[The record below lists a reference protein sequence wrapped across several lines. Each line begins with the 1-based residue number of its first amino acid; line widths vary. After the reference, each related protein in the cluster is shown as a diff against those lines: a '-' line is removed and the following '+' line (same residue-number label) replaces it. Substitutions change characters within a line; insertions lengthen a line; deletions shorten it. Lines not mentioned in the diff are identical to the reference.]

1 MDTRG
6 FKLCAAAVGILPVT
20 AGCTD
25 RAPQEHPN
33 ILFILSDDHTS
44 QSWGI
49 YGGIPGAVRRQRQH
63 RPPCRRRVRA
73 GQRVLHQLDLGA
85 EPGRDPHR
93 AVQPPERRLHAR
105 RRTAS
110 RTRQH
115 RQAAAAGRLPDGA
128 DRQMASE
135 KGTGGIRLLQRFP
148 RSGHLPRPGIQ
159 DGRKLDGRRQGR
171 RRCGGK
177 GILDRSGDRQGN
189 PLDQRAGPDEA
200 LFYVLPLQGYART
213 VRLPG
218 AVRAPL
224 RRREVPR
231 TGKPAR
237 IRTREV
243 GPHVRGPAARNDG
256 MALEQGLHRSGELVD
271 LLPRTAFLRRRGG
284 FGRQPPGHLPN
295 SYATTCAAPRRSTTT
310 SAVCSARST
319 KRGWRRIRS

>member
-1 MDTRG
+1 MRG
-6 FKLCAAAVGILPVT
+6 RRRNSPRDRRMHGPSAAGA
-20 AGCTD
+20 
-25 RAPQEHPN
+25 
-33 ILFILSDDHTS
+33 S
-44 QSWGI
+44 QYSLHSLGRPHLAEL
-49 YGGIPGAVRRQRQH
+49 GHLRRHSGAVRRQRQH

-110 RTRQH
+110 RTGQH

-135 KGTGGIRLLQRFP
+135 KGTSGIRLLQRFP

-171 RRCGGK
+171 RRRGGK
-177 GILDRSGDRQGN
+177 GILDRSGDRQGD

-213 VRLPG
+213 VRFP
-218 AVRAPL
+218 
-224 RRREVPR
+224 
-231 TGKPAR
+231 T
-237 IRTREV
+237 
-243 GPHVRGPAARNDG
+243 
-256 MALEQGLHRSGELVD
+256 
-271 LLPRTAFLRRRGG
+271 F
-284 FGRQPPGHLPN
+284 
-295 SYATTCAAPRRSTTT
+295 TT
-310 SAVCSARST
+310 V
-319 KRGWRRIRS
+319 